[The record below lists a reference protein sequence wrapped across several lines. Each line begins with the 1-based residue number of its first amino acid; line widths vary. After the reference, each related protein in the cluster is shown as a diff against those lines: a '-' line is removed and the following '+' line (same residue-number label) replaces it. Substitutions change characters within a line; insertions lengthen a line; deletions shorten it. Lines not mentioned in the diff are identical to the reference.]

1 MRTRLLLPIALL
13 AAAVCAH
20 AQTFDEYVKL
30 RKTNGVSRQ
39 ADRAALE
46 AFVGTR
52 VIELG
57 ALVRGVV
64 KSGDRKLL
72 ILEREGGEQLFV
84 QCPDAPDWL
93 VSNAS
98 ARLLMKV
105 TRTGE
110 NSALEAELLGAAS
123 ESQMATWEQTN
134 RPKPRVSGSSTSRK
148 GGRPPA
154 VPGTLLGPTAGGS
167 LDHGTVSAYSSF
179 IRGQNRRLSQAQSDR
194 IATGILGY
202 SDQFGVDA
210 RLVMALVLCESGFNP
225 GSRSSAGAMGLGQL
239 MPGTARELGVSNAY
253 DTEQNLYGTVKLLR
267 GHLDKYGAKTGDSF
281 ESLVLSLA
289 AYNAG
294 PGAVSRHGG
303 VPPYRETQNYVRKV
317 VDTYRQLCGG

>member
-1 MRTRLLLPIALL
+1 MRLRLFLPILLLAT
-13 AAAVCAH
+13 AVCAQ
-20 AQTFDEYVKL
+20 AQTFEEYLKL
-30 RKTNGVSRQ
+30 RKANGVSRQ

-52 VIELG
+52 VIEVG

-72 ILEREGGEQLFV
+72 ILERDGGEQLFV
-84 QCPDAPDWL
+84 QCPNAPEWL
-93 VSNAS
+93 VSNVS

-110 NSALEAELLGAAS
+110 NSALEAELIGAAT
-123 ESQMATWEQTN
+123 ESQVAAWEAKN
-134 RPKPRVSGSSTSRK
+134 RPKPRAGSSASSRR
-148 GGRPPA
+148 GGRPPS
-154 VPGTLLGPTAGGS
+154 VPGNLPGLESPGS
-167 LDHGTVSAYSSF
+167 LDQRTVSTYSSF

-202 SDQFGVDA
+202 SDHFGVDA
-210 RLVMALVLCESGFNP
+210 RLIMALVLCESGFNP

-267 GHLDKYGAKTGDSF
+267 GHLDKYGARTEDSF

-317 VDTYRQLCGG
+317 VDTYRRLCGS